1 MIRRTTRFRSLF
13 RALTALAVIVLGGVL
28 GLMILEGYTVREA
41 LYMVII
47 TLSTVGFEE
56 VHQLSPA
63 GELLVMILIVT
74 GIVTMT
80 YCLKA
85 LAEVFLE
92 GHFQTVLGR
101 RMMQREIGS
110 LKDHYIVCGFGRMGR
125 ILCQEL
131 KAEEVSFVVVESH
144 EELADE
150 LQAEGYLVLRGDA
163 TEDDALEQA
172 GIARAKGLVAVVSN
186 DVDNLFIVLSA
197 REMTRRT
204 NPGLYILARATDMS
218 ATKKIE
224 RAGANRVISPYHIGG
239 MRLVQALLRPTVYDF
254 VEVVTQ
260 SSGLD
265 LKIEEFTVAA
275 GSTVV
280 GTAIRDSGLRQTYDV
295 IIFAIKKESGEMV
308 FNPGPGYVIEAG
320 DVLISMGDRQQVR
333 RLRDAVS

>member
-1 MIRRTTRFRSLF
+1 
-13 RALTALAVIVLGGVL
+13 
-28 GLMILEGYTVREA
+28 LEGYTAREA

-63 GELLVMILIVT
+63 GEILVMVMIVT
-74 GIVTMT
+74 GLVTMT

-92 GHFQTVLGR
+92 GQIQTLLGR

-131 KAEEVSFVVVESH
+131 KAEEVSFVVVENRD
-144 EELADE
+144 ELAEE
-150 LQAEGYLVLRGDA
+150 LQAEDYLVLRGDA
-163 TEDDALEQA
+163 TEDEALGQA

-265 LKIEEFTVAA
+265 LKIEEFTVASSSA
-275 GSTVV
+275 VA

-295 IIFAIKKESGEMV
+295 IIFAIKKDSGEMV
-308 FNPGPGYVIEAG
+308 FNPGPAYVIEAG
-320 DVLISMGDRQQVR
+320 DVLISMGDRQQVK